1 MKGIRK
7 LFMAAFLPFIFLW
20 YIGCVS
26 LTPHTHIV
34 DGVTIVHSHP
44 ASAEGHQHTAEETI
58 GIELISHFDR
68 DLGQDGVILPAVAE
82 LFLCDPHFEIEAPS
96 VIISFI
102 DVRSLRAPPCLS

>member
-1 MKGIRK
+1 
-7 LFMAAFLPFIFLW
+7 MAAFLPFIFLW

-68 DLGQDGVILPAVAE
+68 DLGQDGVILP
-82 LFLCDPHFEIEAPS
+82 
-96 VIISFI
+96 VIIITSVPEVVNCF
-102 DVRSLRAPPCLS
+102 LTLSPHLYSVKHGYLG